1 MEPHIPACVALHP
14 LYYIS
19 VERQGTLKDKQDG
32 TKQKGKAMNVWEK
45 LNHLADYLNEDALLS
60 ELAGYIPVSQLEN
73 AVEYIAWENDI
84 VFNDNDESE
93 E

>member
-1 MEPHIPACVALHP
+1 
-14 LYYIS
+14 
-19 VERQGTLKDKQDG
+19 
-32 TKQKGKAMNVWEK
+32 MNVWEK
-45 LNHLADYLNEDALLS
+45 LNHLAGYLNEDAMLS

-84 VFNDNDESE
+84 VFDDDDESE